1 MTDDRFPV
9 HLNTPRANS
18 KTSIGE
24 MIRMVASTTDI
35 GSLMGTVVEA
45 YRLTV
50 SLERDIIE
58 IKSYYSNLE
67 SSNRQLHDQLMLALK
82 GRFAERAAQIS
93 LIRDVAKQ
101 LIAEKQFD
109 LAHSIVSQLMSILNQ
124 SPLDETQSI
133 RHRR

>member
-133 RHRR
+133 RYRR

>member
-9 HLNTPRANS
+9 DLSMPRANS

-35 GSLMGTVVEA
+35 GSLMGTVFEA

-67 SSNRQLHDQLMLALK
+67 RSNRQLHDQLMLALK
-82 GRFAERAAQIS
+82 GRFAERAAQIA

-109 LAHSIVSQLMSILNQ
+109 LAHSIVSQLMGILNQ